1 MKTFKKSLS
10 LSTALLMAA
19 SMGSAYADEDIMTQT
34 RTQEQ
39 ERVRSELNLQIPDS
53 DFAQARLREQ
63 NRVISNNEGS
73 EYQHEGDMIQT
84 RTKTRQRSEFNQE
97 TPTSDFGQSR
107 NREQNMVSSEGES
120 QNQYRYKHM
129 NKYQNRF
136 AGESTMN
143 RTMQGST
150 ASSQT
155 YATGS
160 RSTGR
165 R

>member
-1 MKTFKKSLS
+1 MNTFKKSLS
-10 LSTALLMAA
+10 LSTVLLMAA
-19 SMGSAYADEDIMTQT
+19 SMGSAYADEEQMTQA

-39 ERVRSELNLQIPDS
+39 ERVHSELNLQIPDS
-53 DFAQARLREQ
+53 EFAQARHREQ
-63 NRVISNNEGS
+63 SRFINNNEGS
-73 EYQHEGDMIQT
+73 EYEHEGDMIQT
-84 RTKTRQRSEFNQE
+84 RTQTRQRSEFNLE

-120 QNQYRYKHM
+120 QNQYKHM

-143 RTMQGST
+143 RTMQDSA
-150 ASSQT
+150 ASSQK
-155 YATGS
+155 YATRS
-160 RSTGR
+160 ISTGR